1 MAVQMAGKGEEE
13 DINPE
18 PLIKPRP
25 NTRERPEPNLGVS
38 IALAAAGVGKLAY
51 DVSIGDN
58 SFGTLAIDVLF
69 ALVMVAGFV
78 KTFKEQQ

>member
-1 MAVQMAGKGEEE
+1 MAGKGGEEE